1 MRMNISFSLIPR
13 LCLCLPT
20 SFTFPLAHFVPA
32 WHDFPLS
39 LCRSLLLI
47 SRLND
52 FFACARMEMRLVA
65 NFLSFFLLLF
75 SGSGGCQRPRPST
88 EKRRAAKEKP
98 KRDRRETDEQRRR
111 TPTETVKGVKGI
123 ADGIGR
129 NRQRH
134 RPLHVRPAGRIASDI
149 TSFASRPSVCPSRI
163 GQRCGRAS
171 AVNRTRFERRR
182 ISSDALWGA
191 PGRPPPWKGGEGL
204 TRTPGREAPRCSRH
218 HRRAL
223 EEK

>member
-1 MRMNISFSLIPR
+1 MCTHGNA
-13 LCLCLPT
+13 T
-20 SFTFPLAHFVPA
+20 
-32 WHDFPLS
+32 
-39 LCRSLLLI
+39 CRQ
-47 SRLND
+47 
-52 FFACARMEMRLVA
+52 F
-65 NFLSFFLLLF
+65 SFFLSPAF

-182 ISSDALWGA
+182 ISSDALWGRRGA
-191 PGRPPPWKGGEGL
+191 PPPGGGGEGADEN
-204 TRTPGREAPRCSRH
+204 TGARSAPVFSSSSACFGGKVERERESITDHIA
-218 HRRAL
+218 RRQHSSSWL
-223 EEK
+223 MKNLLPVS

>member
-32 WHDFPLS
+32 SYDFPFS

-52 FFACARMEMRLVA
+52 FFAYARMEMRPVA

-75 SGSGGCQRPRPST
+75 SESGGCQRPRPST
-88 EKRRAAKEKP
+88 GKRRAAKEKP

-111 TPTETVKGVKGI
+111 TPTETAKGI

-182 ISSDALWGA
+182 ISSDALWGRRGA
-191 PGRPPPWKGGEGL
+191 PPLEGGGRG
-204 TRTPGREAPRCSRH
+204 
-218 HRRAL
+218 
-223 EEK
+223 

>member
-1 MRMNISFSLIPR
+1 MCTHGNATCCQF
-13 LCLCLPT
+13 
-20 SFTFPLAHFVPA
+20 
-32 WHDFPLS
+32 
-39 LCRSLLLI
+39 
-47 SRLND
+47 
-52 FFACARMEMRLVA
+52 
-65 NFLSFFLLLF
+65 SFFLSPAF

-88 EKRRAAKEKP
+88 GKELAKEKP
-98 KRDRRETDEQRRR
+98 KRDRREADEQRRR
-111 TPTETVKGVKGI
+111 TATETAKGI

-149 TSFASRPSVCPSRI
+149 TSFASRPSVRPSRI

-191 PGRPPPWKGGEGL
+191 PGRPPPWKGGGRGL

>member
-1 MRMNISFSLIPR
+1 MCTHGNA
-13 LCLCLPT
+13 T
-20 SFTFPLAHFVPA
+20 
-32 WHDFPLS
+32 
-39 LCRSLLLI
+39 CRQ
-47 SRLND
+47 
-52 FFACARMEMRLVA
+52 F
-65 NFLSFFLLLF
+65 SFFLSPAF
-75 SGSGGCQRPRPST
+75 SESGGCQRPRPST
-88 EKRRAAKEKP
+88 GKRRAAKEKP

-111 TPTETVKGVKGI
+111 TPTETVKGI

-182 ISSDALWGA
+182 ISSDALWGRRGA
-191 PGRPPPWKGGEGL
+191 PPWKGGGGADENTGARSAPVFSSFIGVL
-204 TRTPGREAPRCSRH
+204 WRKSRERVSPTILLVANTH
-218 HRRAL
+218 HHGS
-223 EEK
+223 